1 MTDTRAMSVAAARA
15 TVLPTSEVVV
25 AAHGGEAMYDA
36 LSTPAGD
43 TNHVLCR
50 GQDEPISDF
59 ARRVEWRLRSLGRKS
74 SIRRVCYLLGPHAPH
89 DWLPCRQVLVTVIGL
104 LSSGAEFELV
114 AAPTTSVDVVQTLDE
129 LMPYANV
136 GVRVSIRREGIR
148 EGSVREGADGEGR
161 GVETDPA
168 AIRDVS
174 SLPGIASAKRPGPSS
189 QEAWSSRT
197 PSLC

>member
-36 LSTPAGD
+36 LSTPGGD

-50 GQDEPISDF
+50 GQDEPLSDF
-59 ARRVEWRLRSLGRKS
+59 ARRVEWRVRSLGRKS
-74 SIRRVCYLLGPHAPH
+74 SIRRVSYLLGPHAPH

-114 AAPTTSVDVVQTLDE
+114 AAPTARVDVMQTLDE

-136 GVRVSIRREGIR
+136 GVRVSIRRE
-148 EGSVREGADGEGR
+148 SVREGTDADGRSVKAGL
-161 GVETDPA
+161 A
-168 AIRDVS
+168 AVHDAS
-174 SLPGIASAKRPGPSS
+174 SLPGLASAKRPPVSS
-189 QEAWSSRT
+189 QAAWDSRT
-197 PSLC
+197 PSWC